1 MKQILLGTFLI
12 GSCLQIHAQKKID
25 ISLADVTKEFFEN
38 INKVIL
44 DRTENNEILSQSTL
58 KQQFSETNW
67 ILNEKGLSDL
77 DLSIVYDKF
86 SKIKN
91 LEFKIYNSKGDL
103 VKAYKEKD
111 FTDSSLADGFSVLTD
126 NRIKN
131 LHPAYFDYPCYT
143 KFDYER
149 EEENTIHIPPFYP
162 IQSSEDRVVQAS
174 YQLIYPK
181 GFSIKKTEKNLADY
195 KIIVRENQ
203 NSISYN
209 VSNII
214 APEYEELNVRYSNLL
229 PLVRFSNNTF
239 SLGNVKGKADNWN
252 EFGVWYY
259 DNFLKGLDQL
269 PESTVAKMKNLTKDA
284 KSDVEKAQIVF
295 EYVQNNT
302 RYISVQVGLG
312 GWKPF
317 PAKDVDK
324 LGYGDCKALT
334 NYTKSLLESLGVK
347 SYYTIIYALDR
358 IRDIDENN
366 ISLQGNHVL
375 LTLPT
380 NEGNLFLECTS
391 QKIAFGYLGSSTDNR
406 KALVIKPDG
415 SYFVETNSTKED
427 KNVLKANFVVDLNNL
442 QKVKTK
448 VNFENKGSFYN
459 NIYYLNS
466 NDKNEV
472 NKYVKNV
479 FSSLKDV
486 NIIDYKSVNNKA
498 EYIFNEQIDL
508 ESAFIGTKMGN
519 DYMIAV
525 NSFFPVAYSVKK
537 YKNRKTGF
545 SITRGKTVNLETE
558 YILPSDM
565 QVDFLPES
573 KTVESKFGKH
583 ILTVYKKEEK
593 IFVEEKFILKSGDY
607 TKEDYSS
614 YEKFIADVVQNNNNK
629 LILSKK

>member
-1 MKQILLGTFLI
+1 MKQILLNVFLI
-12 GSCLQIHAQKKID
+12 GSCLQINAQKKID
-25 ISLADVTKEFFEN
+25 ISLPNVPKDFFEN
-38 INKVIL
+38 TNKVII

-67 ILNEKGLSDL
+67 ILNEMGLNDL

-91 LEFKIYNSKGDL
+91 LEFKIYNTKGEL
-103 VKAYKEKD
+103 VKTYKKKD
-111 FTDSSLADGFSVLTD
+111 FTDSSLADGFSILTD
-126 NRIKN
+126 NRIKSLN
-131 LHPAYFDYPCYT
+131 PSYFDYPFYT

-149 EEENTIHIPPFYP
+149 EEENTIHVPPFSP
-162 IQSSEDRVVQAS
+162 IQSSDDRVVQAS
-174 YQLIYPK
+174 YQLTFPK
-181 GFSIKKTEKNLADY
+181 GFSIKKTEKNLTDY
-195 KIIVRENQ
+195 KIVAEENQ
-203 NSISYN
+203 NSISYK

-214 APEYEELNVRYSNLL
+214 APEYEELNVRYTNLL
-229 PLVRFSNNTF
+229 PLVRFSNNMF

-269 PESTVAKMKNLTKDA
+269 PESTVAKMKDLTKDA
-284 KSDVEKAQIVF
+284 KSDVEKARIVF
-295 EYVQNNT
+295 EYMQNNT

-334 NYTKSLLESLGVK
+334 NYTKSLLESIGVK
-347 SYYTIIYALDR
+347 SYYTIIHSSER

-375 LTLPT
+375 LTLPAN
-380 NEGNLFLECTS
+380 NENIFLECTS
-391 QKIAFGYLGSSTDNR
+391 QKIAFGYLGSSTENR
-406 KALVIKPDG
+406 KALVVKPDG
-415 SYFVETNSTKED
+415 AYFVETHSTKED
-427 KNVLKANFVVDLNNL
+427 KNVLKANFVVDLTNL

-459 NIYYLNS
+459 NIYHLNS
-466 NDKNEV
+466 NDKKEI

-486 NIIDYKSVNNKA
+486 NIVDYKSVNDKVG
-498 EYIFNEQIDL
+498 YVLNEQIDL

-545 SITRGKTVNLETE
+545 SITRGKTVNLQTE
-558 YILPSDM
+558 YSLPNDM

-583 ILTVYKKEEK
+583 VLTMNKKEGK
-593 IFVEEKFILKSGDY
+593 VIIEENFILKTGDY
-607 TKEDYSS
+607 TKEDYGL
-614 YEKFIADVVQNNNNK
+614 YEKFIADVVQNNNSK

>member
-1 MKQILLGTFLI
+1 MKQILLNAFLI
-12 GSCLQIHAQKKID
+12 GSCLQLNAQKKID
-25 ISLADVTKEFFEN
+25 ISLPNVPKDFFEN
-38 INKVIL
+38 TNKVIL

-58 KQQFSETNW
+58 KQRFSEINW
-67 ILNEKGLSDL
+67 ILNEKGLNDL

-86 SKIKN
+86 SKLKN
-91 LEFKIYNSKGDL
+91 LEFKIYNSKGEL
-103 VKAYKEKD
+103 VKTYKEKD

-131 LHPAYFDYPCYT
+131 LNPSYFDYPCYT
-143 KFDYER
+143 KFDYEID
-149 EEENTIHIPPFYP
+149 EENTISIPSFMPL
-162 IQSSEDRVVQAS
+162 QSSEERVVQAS
-174 YQLIYPK
+174 YQLTYPK
-181 GFSIKKTEKNLADY
+181 GFSIKKTEKNLTDY
-195 KIIVRENQ
+195 KIVAEENQ
-203 NSISYN
+203 NSISYK

-214 APEYEELNVRYSNLL
+214 APEYEELNVRYSNIL
-229 PLVRFSNNTF
+229 PLVRFSNNIF

-269 PESTVAKMKNLTKDA
+269 PESTVAKMKDLTKNA

-295 EYVQNNT
+295 EYMQNNT

-334 NYTKSLLESLGVK
+334 NYTKSLLESVGVK
-347 SYYTIIYALDR
+347 SYYTIIHASDR

-380 NEGNLFLECTS
+380 NNGNLFLECTS
-391 QKIAFGYLGSSTDNR
+391 QKIPFGYLGSSTENR
-406 KALVIKPDG
+406 KALVVKQDG
-415 SYFVETNSTKED
+415 AYFVDTHPTKED
-427 KNVLKANFVVDLNNL
+427 KNVLKANFVVDLTNL

-459 NIYYLNS
+459 NIYSLDS
-466 NDKNEV
+466 NDKKEI

-479 FSSLKDV
+479 FSGLKDV
-486 NIIDYKSVNNKA
+486 NIVDYKFTNDKG
-498 EYIFNEQIDL
+498 EYVFNEQIDL
-508 ESAFIGTKMGN
+508 ESAFVGTKMGN
-519 DYMIAV
+519 DYMISV
-525 NSFFPVAYSVKK
+525 NSLFTVAYPVKK

-545 SITRGKTVNLETE
+545 SITRGKTVNLQTE
-558 YILPSDM
+558 YVLPNDM
-565 QVDFLPES
+565 QVDFIPES

-583 ILTVYKKEEK
+583 ILKINKTNEK
-593 IFVEEKFILKSGDY
+593 IVIEENFILKSGDY
-607 TKEDYSS
+607 PKEDYSS
-614 YEKFIADVVQNNNNK
+614 YEKFIADVVQSNNSK

>member
-1 MKQILLGTFLI
+1 MKQILLNIFLI
-12 GSCLQIHAQKKID
+12 GSCLQLNTQKKID
-25 ISLADVTKEFFEN
+25 ISLPNVPKDFFEN
-38 INKVIL
+38 TNKVIL

-58 KQQFSETNW
+58 KQRFSETNW
-67 ILNEKGLSDL
+67 ILNEKGLNDL

-86 SKIKN
+86 SKLKN
-91 LEFKIYNSKGDL
+91 LEFKIYNSKGEL
-103 VKAYKEKD
+103 VKTYKEKD

-131 LHPAYFDYPCYT
+131 LNPSYFDYPFYT
-143 KFDYER
+143 KFDYEID
-149 EEENTIHIPPFYP
+149 EENTISIPSFMPL
-162 IQSSEDRVVQAS
+162 QSSDDRVVQAS
-174 YQLIYPK
+174 YQLTYPK
-181 GFSIKKTEKNLADY
+181 GFSIKKTEKNLTDY
-195 KIIVRENQ
+195 KVVAEENQ
-203 NSISYN
+203 NSISYK

-214 APEYEELNVRYSNLL
+214 APEYEELNVRYNNIL
-229 PLVRFSNNTF
+229 PLVRFSNNMF

-269 PESTVAKMKNLTKDA
+269 PESTIAKMKDLTKDA
-284 KSDVEKAQIVF
+284 KSDIEKAQIVF
-295 EYVQNNT
+295 EYIQNNT

-334 NYTKSLLESLGVK
+334 NYTKSLLESVGVK
-347 SYYTIIYALDR
+347 SYYTIIHASDY

-380 NEGNLFLECTS
+380 SNGNLFLECTS
-391 QKIAFGYLGSSTDNR
+391 QKIPFGYLGSSKENR
-406 KALVIKPDG
+406 KALVIKPEG
-415 SYFVETNSTKED
+415 AYFVDTHSTKED
-427 KNVLKANFVVDLNNL
+427 KNVLKAKFIVDLTNL

-459 NIYYLNS
+459 NIYHLKN
-466 NDKNEV
+466 NDKKEI
-472 NKYVKNV
+472 NKYVKSV
-479 FSSLKDV
+479 FSSLKEL
-486 NIIDYKSVNNKA
+486 NIIDYQFSNNKF
-498 EYIFNEQIDL
+498 EYVFNEQIAL
-508 ESAFIGTKMGN
+508 ESAFVGTKMGN
-519 DYMIAV
+519 DYMIPV

-545 SITRGKTVNLETE
+545 SITRGKTINLQTE
-558 YILPSDM
+558 YLLPNHI

-583 ILTVYKKEEK
+583 VLTINKKEGK
-593 IFVEEKFILKSGDY
+593 IIVEENFILKSGDY
-607 TKEDYSS
+607 TKEDYNL
-614 YEKFIADVVQNNNNK
+614 YEKFIADVVQSNNSK